1 MGARGEGKGKV
12 GDGSGDE
19 SGERGESKDG
29 DKSKDSA
36 AGDAE
41 NVDGDGGKDGGDGQ
55 ASAKVSVEVSTTA
68 LVTGGE
74 QQSPLNSTPPPLRV
88 IKLERGPDR
97 RPPNVHDLR
106 LFTAPIGTVR
116 VSEEA
121 ADVMA
126 RYVCVCV
133 CVCVCMCVWVW
144 VLGNRR
150 MDRRMDA
157 MR

>member
-1 MGARGEGKGKV
+1 
-12 GDGSGDE
+12 
-19 SGERGESKDG
+19 
-29 DKSKDSA
+29 
-36 AGDAE
+36 
-41 NVDGDGGKDGGDGQ
+41 VDGDGDKEDGDGQ
-55 ASAKVSVEVSTTA
+55 VSVKVSEEVSVTS

-74 QQSPLNSTPPPLRV
+74 QQLPLNSTPPPLRV

-116 VSEEA
+116 VSDEA

-133 CVCVCMCVWVW
+133 RACVCVRVCVC
-144 VLGNRR
+144 
-150 MDRRMDA
+150 A
-157 MR
+157 